1 MRFMRAFLVSVLL
14 FAVGCAT
21 PPEVKQALV
30 SLDRSYAENA
40 KVMRQY
46 GELVGTVSDRFD
58 QLNRYVQYRAGLDL
72 ALLWATTNPPGKR
85 EAGVDP
91 AAADAA
97 YAGASAAVLG
107 KEVLA
112 VVNEIRLAGLPGRR
126 GDDPA
131 GGAVF
136 TQGSADMDQL
146 VRRLPRLVNAV
157 AASVDRAA
165 HAAPRERAAFDAY
178 AKNVEALRQINA
190 TVKRYLDIDV
200 TVAPQDVREIADAIR
215 EIQR

>member
-1 MRFMRAFLVSVLL
+1 ML
-14 FAVGCAT
+14 AVA
-21 PPEVKQALV
+21 PLAAHHAI
-30 SLDRSYAENA
+30 SA
-40 KVMRQY
+40 K
-46 GELVGTVSDRFD
+46 F
-58 QLNRYVQYRAGLDL
+58 
-72 ALLWATTNPPGKR
+72 
-85 EAGVDP
+85 DP
-91 AAADAA
+91 ARPTTLTGYVTKVDWANPHVH
-97 YAGASAAVLG
+97 VLMYTPRQG
-107 KEVLA
+107 VGRNLLSCMLARVWPGITALDVDLHPLLEGGFNGRLARKVLA

-126 GDDPA
+126 GDDPT

-136 TQGSADMDQL
+136 TQGSANMDQL

-178 AKNVEALRQINA
+178 AKNVGALRQINA